1 MRYII
6 YCRKSTDTED
16 KQVQSLESQE
26 HELITLAKAQNL
38 EVVEILKESMS
49 AKLEG
54 RPVFK
59 KLLAMITNGKAD
71 GIICWKLDRLARNM
85 VEGGRVMDLLGKGVI
100 QEIKTFESTHYPN
113 DNVLMLAVHFGMANQ
128 YSRDL
133 STNVKR
139 GNRAKLEKG
148 DWPNQAPF
156 GYLNN
161 RATKTIVVDKKMAK
175 YVLRTAELYATG
187 TNTIKQI
194 VDILYQEGLRTRGGG
209 KAQKNHVHRILTKRF
224 YCGLMERDGKIYQG
238 NHKPIIS
245 TTLFNQ
251 VQDVLHGRAHPKSQ
265 KRSYSARGFM
275 RCGSCDC
282 TLTADTQKGYVYY
295 YCTNGKSKCE
305 EHKKYMRSE
314 HVDVLFSELFLKLQF
329 EADFIELSAEAYLA
343 ENQDKISYTKSA
355 LDSLSLELT
364 ALLQKEL
371 ALADALSSKIM
382 REEVYTL
389 KMKEL
394 DIKRAEIK
402 QQIKNIEGKGG
413 VSVVTFER
421 IKNVFI
427 DGNKASNQ
435 YLAVGDDKKRNMLGN
450 LLSNATIKEKNIV
463 SYQFKTVFQVLANAP
478 KNCDLNTML
487 GD

>member
-209 KAQKNHVHRILTKRF
+209 KAQKNHVHRILTNRF
-224 YCGLMERDGKIYQG
+224 YCGLMERDGKIYQ
-238 NHKPIIS
+238 NS
-245 TTLFNQ
+245 AFRTCQ
-251 VQDVLHGRAHPKSQ
+251 YRA
-265 KRSYSARGFM
+265 
-275 RCGSCDC
+275 
-282 TLTADTQKGYVYY
+282 
-295 YCTNGKSKCE
+295 
-305 EHKKYMRSE
+305 
-314 HVDVLFSELFLKLQF
+314 
-329 EADFIELSAEAYLA
+329 
-343 ENQDKISYTKSA
+343 
-355 LDSLSLELT
+355 
-364 ALLQKEL
+364 
-371 ALADALSSKIM
+371 
-382 REEVYTL
+382 
-389 KMKEL
+389 
-394 DIKRAEIK
+394 
-402 QQIKNIEGKGG
+402 
-413 VSVVTFER
+413 
-421 IKNVFI
+421 
-427 DGNKASNQ
+427 
-435 YLAVGDDKKRNMLGN
+435 
-450 LLSNATIKEKNIV
+450 
-463 SYQFKTVFQVLANAP
+463 
-478 KNCDLNTML
+478 
-487 GD
+487 